1 MEHKESNIVSLKL
14 SEYVAKSDAE
24 KIDRKGWINYGA
36 TNDFPQY
43 LRDLSHES
51 PVHGSLIVAIG
62 DMIAGKGIKS
72 EQYQA
77 ELDALKI
84 DELTYACAHDLKLFG
99 GFFIEV
105 IWSNDR
111 TVISKLNALPF
122 EECRIAVNQD
132 DETEIG
138 IYHSFD
144 WSNTR
149 KKKNTPEFIP
159 KYNYLTRN
167 EEPRQIYWCFTYTG
181 SQSYPRPDY
190 WSAINYI
197 ELDKQISIFHIN
209 QISNGLFPSTIIN
222 FYNGQ
227 ATPEQKQQMMMD
239 WENKMSGA
247 RNAGKVVMFFNER
260 DQPKTEITP
269 FPVNDADKQ
278 YQLMDTT
285 AQQKIITAHRV
296 TTPLLFG
303 IRETSGFGSNKDE
316 MTTGLEIFNKQ
327 VIEPYQEKIN
337 QSIEELLSNQLPG
350 VTFEII
356 PNTPLVAEQASVVTD
371 AEATGTTTDVAATA
385 LNGAQISSLIDIVMQ
400 SSAGAVPVSSAK
412 AIVGAAFPTLPAATV
427 DAIFA
432 DVIAG
437 SLQPSEVVA
446 NTQLKKKV
454 VAAEDSYEVTDE
466 MAAEAELGL
475 KWRDEYGRGGT
486 EIGVARARD
495 ISNKRNLS
503 LDTVKRMNSYF
514 ARHQVD
520 KQATG
525 WNQGEEG
532 FPTAGRIA
540 WQLWGGDV
548 GAAWAARI
556 IERVDKE
563 QLSDMHVAE
572 ALIELGEDA
581 TSDMILIDAFNADDE
596 IQHEFAVRT
605 GAARPAAKSEQD
617 AVVDGKYFITR
628 YVYAGSFAHDNMR
641 PFCKKMIEAGKLYR
655 KEDIVSMENVAVN
668 PGWGPEGADTYDIWF
683 YKGGGNCKHFW
694 EKRVYVDAKGA
705 KINPNDPDARRI
717 AVSMAERM
725 GYKVRNNS
733 LVAKLPEDMPYNGFL
748 PTNPVYG
755 NQ

>member
-1 MEHKESNIVSLKL
+1 MSHNESNIVSLKL

-24 KIDRKGWINYGA
+24 KVDRKGWVNYGDA
-36 TNDFPQY
+36 NDFPQY

-51 PVHGSLIVAIG
+51 PVHGSLVVAIG
-62 DMIAGKGIKS
+62 DMIAGKGIQS
-72 EQYQA
+72 EQYQE
-77 ELDALKI
+77 ELDALNV
-84 DELTYACAHDLKLFG
+84 DTLTYACAKDLKLFG

-111 TVISKLNALPF
+111 TVISKLNAIPF
-122 EECRIAVNQD
+122 EECRIAISQD
-132 DETEIG
+132 DESEIG
-138 IYHSFD
+138 IFHSYD
-144 WSNTR
+144 WGNIR

-159 KYNYLTRN
+159 KYNYLTRT

-181 SQSYPRPDY
+181 SDSYPRPDY

-316 MTTGLEIFNKQ
+316 MATGLEIFNKQ
-327 VIEPYQEKIN
+327 VIEPYQAMIN
-337 QSIEELLSNQLPG
+337 NSIEELLSNQLPG
-350 VTFEII
+350 VTFEIV
-356 PNTPLVAEQASVVTD
+356 PNTPLAVEEAEVIADT
-371 AEATGTTTDVAATA
+371 TGGTTADVAATA
-385 LNGAQISSLIDIVMQ
+385 LNGAQISSLVDIVMQ
-400 SSAGAVPVSSAK
+400 SAAGAVPVSSAK
-412 AIVGAAFPTLPAATV
+412 AIVQAAFPTLPTATI

-432 DVIAG
+432 DVLPG
-437 SLQPSEVVA
+437 SLQPTEVIQSSVE
-446 NTQLKKKV
+446 LKKKD
-454 VAAEDSYEVTDE
+454 DS
-466 MAAEAELGL
+466 
-475 KWRDEYGRGGT
+475 
-486 EIGVARARD
+486 
-495 ISNKRNLS
+495 
-503 LDTVKRMNSYF
+503 
-514 ARHQVD
+514 
-520 KQATG
+520 
-525 WNQGEEG
+525 
-532 FPTAGRIA
+532 TAG
-540 WQLWGGDV
+540 D
-548 GAAWAARI
+548 
-556 IERVDKE
+556 
-563 QLSDMHVAE
+563 
-572 ALIELGEDA
+572 ALIALGEDWKEEW
-581 TSDMILIDAFNADDE
+581 ILIDAYNADEE
-596 IQHEFAVRT
+596 IEHEFAVRT
-605 GAARPAAKSEQD
+605 GAARPGAKSEQD
-617 AVVDGKYFITR
+617 AIIDGKYFITR
-628 YVYAGSFAHDNMR
+628 YVYAGSFTHDNMR
-641 PFCKKMIEAGKLYR
+641 PFCKKMVEAGKLYR
-655 KEDIVSMENVAVN
+655 KEDIVAMENVAVN

-705 KINPNDPDARRI
+705 KINPNDPDAKRI
-717 AVSMAERM
+717 AVALAERM
-725 GYKVRNNS
+725 GYKVRNNA

-748 PTNPVYG
+748 PTNPIYG

>member
-24 KIDRKGWINYGA
+24 KVDRKGWVNYGDQ
-36 TNDFPQY
+36 NDFPQY
-43 LRDLSHES
+43 LRDLAHES
-51 PVHGSLIVAIG
+51 PVHGSLVVAIG

-72 EQYQA
+72 EQYQQ
-77 ELDALKI
+77 ELDAL
-84 DELTYACAHDLKLFG
+84 DVNTLTYAAAHDLKLFG

-111 TVISKLNALPF
+111 TVISKLNPIPF

-132 DETEIG
+132 DDSEVG
-138 IYHSFD
+138 IFHSYD

-181 SQSYPRPDY
+181 SDVYPRPDY

-285 AQQKIITAHRV
+285 ATQKIITAHRV

-327 VIEPYQEKIN
+327 VIEPYQTLIDK
-337 QSIEELLSNQLPG
+337 SITELLSNQLPG
-350 VTFEII
+350 VSFEIV
-356 PNTPLVAEQASVVTD
+356 PNTPLVAEQTSVVTD
-371 AEATGTTTDVAATA
+371 ASATGTTADVAATA
-385 LNGAQISSLIDIVMQ
+385 LNGAQITSLVDIVMQ
-400 SSAGAVPVSSAK
+400 SAAGAVPVTSAK
-412 AIVGAAFPTLPAATV
+412 AIVQAAFPTLPPATV

-432 DVIAG
+432 DVLPG
-437 SLQPSEVVA
+437 TLQPTEVIQSSVE
-446 NTQLKKKV
+446 LKKKV
-454 VAAEDSYEVTDE
+454 DDS
-466 MAAEAELGL
+466 
-475 KWRDEYGRGGT
+475 
-486 EIGVARARD
+486 
-495 ISNKRNLS
+495 
-503 LDTVKRMNSYF
+503 TV
-514 ARHQVD
+514 
-520 KQATG
+520 
-525 WNQGEEG
+525 
-532 FPTAGRIA
+532 
-540 WQLWGGDV
+540 GD
-548 GAAWAARI
+548 
-556 IERVDKE
+556 
-563 QLSDMHVAE
+563 
-572 ALIELGEDA
+572 ALIALGEDWKEEW
-581 TSDMILIDAFNADDE
+581 ILIDAYNADEE
-596 IQHEFAVRT
+596 IEHEFAVRT

-617 AVVDGKYFITR
+617 AIIDGKYFITR
-628 YVYAGSFAHDNMR
+628 YVYAGSFSHDNMR
-641 PFCKKMIEAGKLYR
+641 PFCKKMVEAGKLYR

-683 YKGGGNCKHFW
+683 YKGGGNCRHFW
-694 EKRVYVDAKGA
+694 EKRVYVDASGA
-705 KINPNDPDARRI
+705 KINPNDPDAKRI
-717 AVSMAERM
+717 AVSLAERM
-725 GYKVRNNS
+725 GYKVRNNA

-748 PTNPVYG
+748 PTNPIYG

>member
-1 MEHKESNIVSLKL
+1 MTLSMEHKESNIVSLKL

-24 KIDRKGWINYGA
+24 KVDRKGWVNYGDQ
-36 TNDFPQY
+36 NDFPQY
-43 LRDLSHES
+43 LRDLAHES
-51 PVHGSLIVAIG
+51 PVHGSLVVAIG

-77 ELDALKI
+77 ELDAL
-84 DELTYACAHDLKLFG
+84 DVNTLTYAAAHDLKLFG

-111 TVISKLNALPF
+111 TVISKLNPIPF

-132 DETEIG
+132 DDSEIG
-138 IYHSFD
+138 IFHSYD

-181 SQSYPRPDY
+181 SDVYPRPDY

-285 AQQKIITAHRV
+285 ATQKIITAHRV

-327 VIEPYQEKIN
+327 VIEPYQTLIDK
-337 QSIEELLSNQLPG
+337 SITELLSNQMPG
-350 VTFEII
+350 VSFEIV

-371 AEATGTTTDVAATA
+371 ASATGTTADVAATA
-385 LNGAQISSLIDIVMQ
+385 LNGAQISSLVDIVMQ
-400 SSAGAVPVSSAK
+400 SAAGAVPVTSAK
-412 AIVGAAFPTLPAATV
+412 AIVQAAFPTLPSATV

-432 DVIAG
+432 DVLPG
-437 SLQPSEVVA
+437 SLQPQEVIMSDE
-446 NTQLKKKV
+446 KKK
-454 VAAEDSYEVTDE
+454 DDT
-466 MAAEAELGL
+466 
-475 KWRDEYGRGGT
+475 
-486 EIGVARARD
+486 IGDALIA
-495 ISNKRNLS
+495 L
-503 LDTVKRMNSYF
+503 
-514 ARHQVD
+514 
-520 KQATG
+520 
-525 WNQGEEG
+525 GEE
-532 FPTAGRIA
+532 
-540 WQLWGGDV
+540 Q
-548 GAAWAARI
+548 
-556 IERVDKE
+556 
-563 QLSDMHVAE
+563 S
-572 ALIELGEDA
+572 EDW
-581 TSDMILIDAFNADDE
+581 ILIDSFNADEE
-596 IQHEFAVRT
+596 IEHEFAVRT

-617 AVVDGKYFITR
+617 AIIDGKYFITR
-628 YVYAGSFAHDNMR
+628 YVYAGSFSHDNMR
-641 PFCKKMIEAGKLYR
+641 PFCKKMMEAGKLYR

-683 YKGGGNCKHFW
+683 YKGGGNCRHFW

-705 KINPNDPDARRI
+705 KINPNDPDAKRI

-725 GYKVRNNS
+725 GYKVRNNA

-748 PTNPVYG
+748 PTNPIYG

>member
-1 MEHKESNIVSLKL
+1 MTLSMSHNESNIVSLKL

-24 KIDRKGWINYGA
+24 KVDRKGWVNYGDA
-36 TNDFPQY
+36 NDFPQY
-43 LRDLSHES
+43 LRDLAHES
-51 PVHGSLIVAIG
+51 PVHGSLVVAIG

-77 ELDALKI
+77 ELDALDI
-84 DELTYACAHDLKLFG
+84 NTLTYATAHDLKLFG

-111 TVISKLNALPF
+111 TVISKLNAIPF

-132 DETEIG
+132 DDSEIG
-138 IYHSFD
+138 IFHSYD

-159 KYNYLTRN
+159 KYNYLTR
-167 EEPRQIYWCFTYTG
+167 EQEPRQIYWCFTYTG
-181 SQSYPRPDY
+181 SDTYPRPDY

-285 AQQKIITAHRV
+285 ATQKIITAHRV

-316 MTTGLEIFNKQ
+316 MATGLEIFNKQ

-337 QSIEELLSNQLPG
+337 TSIEELLSNQLPG

-356 PNTPLVAEQASVVTD
+356 PNTPLAVEQAEVVADT
-371 AEATGTTTDVAATA
+371 TGGTTADVAATA
-385 LNGAQISSLIDIVMQ
+385 LNGAQISSLVDIVMQ
-400 SSAGAVPVSSAK
+400 SALGAIPVTSAK
-412 AIVGAAFPTLPAATV
+412 AIVQAGFPTLTAEQV
-427 DAIFA
+427 NAIFA
-432 DVIAG
+432 DVLPG
-437 SLQPSEVVA
+437 TLQPSEVIQSSVE
-446 NTQLKKKV
+446 LKKKV
-454 VAAEDSYEVTDE
+454 AAED
-466 MAAEAELGL
+466 
-475 KWRDEYGRGGT
+475 
-486 EIGVARARD
+486 
-495 ISNKRNLS
+495 
-503 LDTVKRMNSYF
+503 
-514 ARHQVD
+514 
-520 KQATG
+520 
-525 WNQGEEG
+525 
-532 FPTAGRIA
+532 TAG
-540 WQLWGGDV
+540 D
-548 GAAWAARI
+548 
-556 IERVDKE
+556 
-563 QLSDMHVAE
+563 
-572 ALIELGEDA
+572 ALIALGEDWKEEW
-581 TSDMILIDAFNADDE
+581 ILIDSYNADEE
-596 IQHEFAVRT
+596 IEHEFAVRT

-617 AVVDGKYFITR
+617 AIIDGKYFITR
-628 YVYAGSFAHDNMR
+628 YVYAGSFTHDNMR
-641 PFCKKMIEAGKLYR
+641 PFCKKMVEAGKLYR

-668 PGWGPEGADTYDIWF
+668 PGWGPNGADTYDIWF
-683 YKGGGNCKHFW
+683 YKGGGNCRHFW
-694 EKRVYVDAKGA
+694 EKRVYVDATGA
-705 KINPNDPDARRI
+705 KINPNDPDAKRI
-717 AVSMAERM
+717 AVSLAERM

-748 PTNPVYG
+748 PTNPIYG

>member
-24 KIDRKGWINYGA
+24 KVDRKGWVNYGDQ
-36 TNDFPQY
+36 NDFPQY
-43 LRDLSHES
+43 LRDLAHES
-51 PVHGSLIVAIG
+51 PVHGSLVVAIG

-72 EQYQA
+72 EQYQQ
-77 ELDALKI
+77 ELDAL
-84 DELTYACAHDLKLFG
+84 DVNTLTYAAAHDLKLFG

-111 TVISKLNALPF
+111 TVISKLNPIPF

-132 DETEIG
+132 DDSEIG
-138 IYHSFD
+138 IFHSYD

-181 SQSYPRPDY
+181 SDVYPRPDY

-285 AQQKIITAHRV
+285 ATQKIITAHRV

-327 VIEPYQEKIN
+327 VIEPYQTLIDK
-337 QSIEELLSNQLPG
+337 SITELLSNQLPG
-350 VTFEII
+350 VSFEIV

-371 AEATGTTTDVAATA
+371 ASATGTTADVAATA
-385 LNGAQISSLIDIVMQ
+385 LNGAQISSLVDIVMQ
-400 SSAGAVPVSSAK
+400 SAAGAVPVTSAK
-412 AIVGAAFPTLPAATV
+412 AIVQAAFPTLPAATI

-432 DVIAG
+432 DVLPG
-437 SLQPSEVVA
+437 SLQPQEVIMSDE
-446 NTQLKKKV
+446 KKK
-454 VAAEDSYEVTDE
+454 DDT
-466 MAAEAELGL
+466 
-475 KWRDEYGRGGT
+475 
-486 EIGVARARD
+486 IGDALIA
-495 ISNKRNLS
+495 L
-503 LDTVKRMNSYF
+503 
-514 ARHQVD
+514 
-520 KQATG
+520 
-525 WNQGEEG
+525 GEE
-532 FPTAGRIA
+532 
-540 WQLWGGDV
+540 Q
-548 GAAWAARI
+548 
-556 IERVDKE
+556 
-563 QLSDMHVAE
+563 S
-572 ALIELGEDA
+572 EDW
-581 TSDMILIDAFNADDE
+581 ILIDSFNADEE
-596 IQHEFAVRT
+596 IEHEFAVRT

-617 AVVDGKYFITR
+617 AIIDGKYFITR
-628 YVYAGSFAHDNMR
+628 YVYAGSFSHDNMR
-641 PFCKKMIEAGKLYR
+641 PFCKKMMEAGKLYR

-668 PGWGPEGADTYDIWF
+668 PGWGPEGANTYDVWF
-683 YKGGGNCKHFW
+683 YKGGGNCRHFW

-705 KINPNDPDARRI
+705 KINPNDPDAKRI

-725 GYKVRNNS
+725 GYKVRNNA

>member
-24 KIDRKGWINYGA
+24 KVDRKGWVNYGDQ
-36 TNDFPQY
+36 NDFPKY
-43 LRDLSHES
+43 LRDLAHES
-51 PVHGSLIVAIG
+51 PVHGSLVVAIG
-62 DMIAGKGIKS
+62 AMIAGKGIKS
-72 EQYQA
+72 EQYQE

-111 TVISKLNALPF
+111 SQIAKLNAIPF
-122 EECRIAVNQD
+122 EECRIAINQE
-132 DETEIG
+132 DESEIG
-138 IYHSFD
+138 IYHSYD

-159 KYNYLTRN
+159 KYNYLTRM

-181 SQSYPRPDY
+181 SQAYPRPDY

-316 MTTGLEIFNKQ
+316 MATGLEIFNKQ

-337 QSIEELLSNQLPG
+337 NSIEELLSNQMPG
-350 VTFEII
+350 VNFEII
-356 PNTPLVAEQASVVTD
+356 PNTPLVAEQTSVVTD
-371 AEATGTTTDVAATA
+371 ADATGTTTDVAATA

-400 SSAGAVPVSSAK
+400 SSAGVVPVSSAK
-412 AIVGAAFPTLPAATV
+412 AIVGAAFPTLPVAVV

-432 DVIAG
+432 DVLPG
-437 SLQPSEVVA
+437 SLQPTEVIQSSVE
-446 NTQLKKKV
+446 LKKKV
-454 VAAEDSYEVTDE
+454 DDS
-466 MAAEAELGL
+466 
-475 KWRDEYGRGGT
+475 
-486 EIGVARARD
+486 
-495 ISNKRNLS
+495 
-503 LDTVKRMNSYF
+503 TV
-514 ARHQVD
+514 
-520 KQATG
+520 
-525 WNQGEEG
+525 
-532 FPTAGRIA
+532 
-540 WQLWGGDV
+540 GD
-548 GAAWAARI
+548 
-556 IERVDKE
+556 
-563 QLSDMHVAE
+563 
-572 ALIELGEDA
+572 ALIALGEDENPEW
-581 TSDMILIDAFNADDE
+581 ILIDSYNADEE
-596 IQHEFAVRT
+596 IEHEFAVRT

-628 YVYAGSFAHDNMR
+628 YVYAGSFGHDNMR
-641 PFCKKMIEAGKLYR
+641 PFCAKMMEAGKLYR

-668 PGWGPEGADTYDIWF
+668 PGWGPEGADTYDIWHW
-683 YKGGGNCKHFW
+683 KGGGNCRHFW

-705 KINPNDPDARRI
+705 KINPNDPDATRV
-717 AVSMAERM
+717 AVATAERM
-725 GYKVRNNS
+725 GYKVRNPKY
-733 LVAKLPEDMPYNGFL
+733 VAQLPEDMPHRGFL
-748 PTNPVYG
+748 PTNPIYG

>member
-1 MEHKESNIVSLKL
+1 MSHNESNIVSLKL

-24 KIDRKGWINYGA
+24 KVDRKGWVNYGDQ
-36 TNDFPQY
+36 NDFPQY
-43 LRDLSHES
+43 LRDLAHES
-51 PVHGSLIVAIG
+51 PVHGSLVVAIG
-62 DMIAGKGIKS
+62 DMIAGKGIQS

-84 DELTYACAHDLKLFG
+84 DTLTYACAHDLKLFG
-99 GFFIEV
+99 GFYIEV

-111 TVISKLNALPF
+111 TVISKLNAIPF

-132 DETEIG
+132 DDSEIG
-138 IYHSFD
+138 IFHSYD

-149 KKKNTPEFIP
+149 KKRNTPEFIP
-159 KYNYLTRN
+159 KYNYLTR
-167 EEPRQIYWCFTYTG
+167 EAEPRQIYWCFTYTG
-181 SQSYPRPDY
+181 SDVYPRPDY

-278 YQLMDTT
+278 YQLMNDTAT
-285 AQQKIITAHRV
+285 QKIITAHRV

-303 IRETSGFGSNKDE
+303 IRDTGSGFGSNKDE
-316 MTTGLEIFNKQ
+316 MATGLEIFNNQ
-327 VIEPYQEKIN
+327 VIEPYQAKIN
-337 QSIEELLSNQLPG
+337 YSLEELLSNQMPG
-350 VTFEII
+350 VTFEIL
-356 PNTPLVAEQASVVTD
+356 PNTPLAVEQAEVVVD
-371 AEATGTTTDVAATA
+371 ATGGTTADVAATA
-385 LNGAQISSLIDIVMQ
+385 LNGAQITSLVDIVMQ
-400 SSAGAVPVSSAK
+400 SAAGAVPVTSAK
-412 AIVGAAFPTLPAATV
+412 AIVQAAFPTLPAATV

-432 DVIAG
+432 DVMPG
-437 SLQPSEVVA
+437 SLQPQEVIM
-446 NTQLKKKV
+446 NDEKKKD
-454 VAAEDSYEVTDE
+454 DS
-466 MAAEAELGL
+466 
-475 KWRDEYGRGGT
+475 
-486 EIGVARARD
+486 
-495 ISNKRNLS
+495 
-503 LDTVKRMNSYF
+503 TV
-514 ARHQVD
+514 
-520 KQATG
+520 
-525 WNQGEEG
+525 
-532 FPTAGRIA
+532 
-540 WQLWGGDV
+540 GD
-548 GAAWAARI
+548 
-556 IERVDKE
+556 
-563 QLSDMHVAE
+563 
-572 ALIELGEDA
+572 ALIALGEDA
-581 TSDMILIDAFNADDE
+581 KEEWLLIDAYNADEE
-596 IQHEFAVRT
+596 IEHEFAVRT

-617 AVVDGKYFITR
+617 AIIEGKYFITR
-628 YVYAGSFAHDNMR
+628 YVYAGSFTHDNMR

-668 PGWGPEGADTYDIWF
+668 PGWGPNGANTYDIWF
-683 YKGGGNCKHFW
+683 YKGGGNCRHFW

-705 KINPNDPDARRI
+705 KINPNDPDAKRI
-717 AVSMAERM
+717 AVSLAERM

-748 PTNPVYG
+748 PTNPIYG

>member
-1 MEHKESNIVSLKL
+1 MNPNESNIVSLKL

-24 KIDRKGWINYGA
+24 KVDRKGWVNYGDQ
-36 TNDFPQY
+36 NDFPQY

-51 PVHGSLIVAIG
+51 PVHGSLVVAIG

-77 ELDALKI
+77 ELDALDI
-84 DELTYACAHDLKLFG
+84 NRLTYAASHDLKLFG
-99 GFFIEV
+99 GFYVEV

-111 TVISKLNALPF
+111 TMISKLNPIPF

-132 DETEIG
+132 DDSEIG
-138 IYHSFD
+138 IFHSYD

-149 KKKNTPEFIP
+149 KKRNTPEFIP
-159 KYNYLTRN
+159 KYNYLTR
-167 EEPRQIYWCFTYTG
+167 EAEPRQIYWCFTYTG
-181 SQSYPRPDY
+181 SDTYPRPDY

-285 AQQKIITAHRV
+285 ATQKIITAHRV

-337 QSIEELLSNQLPG
+337 YSIEELLGNQMPG
-350 VTFEII
+350 ITFEIV
-356 PNTPLVAEQASVVTD
+356 PNTPLAVEQAEAVVD
-371 AEATGTTTDVAATA
+371 ATGGTTDVAATA

-400 SSAGAVPVSSAK
+400 SAAGAVPVTSAK
-412 AIVGAAFPTLPAATV
+412 AIVGAAFPTLPAATI

-437 SLQPSEVVA
+437 SLQPTEVIM
-446 NTQLKKKV
+446 NDEKKKD
-454 VAAEDSYEVTDE
+454 DS
-466 MAAEAELGL
+466 
-475 KWRDEYGRGGT
+475 
-486 EIGVARARD
+486 
-495 ISNKRNLS
+495 
-503 LDTVKRMNSYF
+503 
-514 ARHQVD
+514 
-520 KQATG
+520 
-525 WNQGEEG
+525 
-532 FPTAGRIA
+532 TAG
-540 WQLWGGDV
+540 D
-548 GAAWAARI
+548 
-556 IERVDKE
+556 
-563 QLSDMHVAE
+563 
-572 ALIELGEDA
+572 ALIALGEDWKEEW
-581 TSDMILIDAFNADDE
+581 ILIDSYNADEE
-596 IQHEFAVRT
+596 IEHEFAVRT

-617 AVVDGKYFITR
+617 AVIDGKYFITR
-628 YVYAGSFAHDNMR
+628 YVYAGSFTHDNMR

-668 PGWGPEGADTYDIWF
+668 PGWGPEGANTYDIWF
-683 YKGGGNCKHFW
+683 YKGGGNCRHFW
-694 EKRVYVDAKGA
+694 EKRVFVDAKGA
-705 KINPNDPDARRI
+705 KINPNDPDAKRI
-717 AVSMAERM
+717 AVSLAERM
-725 GYKVRNNS
+725 GYKVRNNA

-748 PTNPVYG
+748 PTNPIYG

>member
-1 MEHKESNIVSLKL
+1 MTLSMSHNESNIVSLKL

-24 KIDRKGWINYGA
+24 KVDRKGWVNYGDA
-36 TNDFPQY
+36 NDFPQY
-43 LRDLSHES
+43 LRDLAHES
-51 PVHGSLIVAIG
+51 PVHGSLVVAIG

-77 ELDALKI
+77 ELDALDI
-84 DELTYACAHDLKLFG
+84 NTLTYATAHDLKLFG

-111 TVISKLNALPF
+111 TVISKLNAIPF

-132 DETEIG
+132 DDSEIG
-138 IYHSFD
+138 IFHSYD

-159 KYNYLTRN
+159 KYNYLTR
-167 EEPRQIYWCFTYTG
+167 EQEPRQIYWCFTYTG
-181 SQSYPRPDY
+181 SDTYPRPDY

-285 AQQKIITAHRV
+285 ATQKIITAHRV

-303 IRETSGFGSNKDE
+303 IRDTGGGFGSNKDE
-316 MTTGLEIFNKQ
+316 MATGLEIFNKQ
-327 VIEPYQEKIN
+327 VVEPYQAKIN
-337 QSIEELLSNQLPG
+337 KSIEELLSKQLPG
-350 VTFEII
+350 VTFEIV
-356 PNTPLVAEQASVVTD
+356 PNTPLVIEQKAEVVETTVEPVVASSLDT
-371 AEATGTTTDVAATA
+371 E
-385 LNGAQISSLIDIVMQ
+385 QISSIVQATLM
-400 SSAGAVPVSSAK
+400 
-412 AIVGAAFPTLPAATV
+412 AF
-427 DAIFA
+427 
-432 DVIAG
+432 
-437 SLQPSEVVA
+437 E
-446 NTQLKKKV
+446 KKKV
-454 VAAEDSYEVTDE
+454 AAEE
-466 MAAEAELGL
+466 
-475 KWRDEYGRGGT
+475 
-486 EIGVARARD
+486 
-495 ISNKRNLS
+495 
-503 LDTVKRMNSYF
+503 TV
-514 ARHQVD
+514 
-520 KQATG
+520 
-525 WNQGEEG
+525 
-532 FPTAGRIA
+532 
-540 WQLWGGDV
+540 GD
-548 GAAWAARI
+548 
-556 IERVDKE
+556 
-563 QLSDMHVAE
+563 
-572 ALIELGEDA
+572 ALIALGEDWKEEW
-581 TSDMILIDAFNADDE
+581 ILIDSYNADEE
-596 IQHEFAVRT
+596 IEHEFAVRT

-617 AVVDGKYFITR
+617 AIIDGKYFITR
-628 YVYAGSFAHDNMR
+628 YVYAGSFTHDNMR
-641 PFCKKMIEAGKLYR
+641 PFCKKMVEAGKLYR

-668 PGWGPEGADTYDIWF
+668 PGWGPNGADTYDIWF
-683 YKGGGNCKHFW
+683 YKGGGNCRHFW
-694 EKRVYVDAKGA
+694 EKRVYVDATGA
-705 KINPNDPDARRI
+705 KINPNDPDAKRI
-717 AVSMAERM
+717 AVSLAERM

-748 PTNPVYG
+748 PTNPIYG

>member
-1 MEHKESNIVSLKL
+1 MNHNESNIVSLKL

-24 KIDRKGWINYGA
+24 KVDRKGWVNYGDQ
-36 TNDFPQY
+36 NDFPQY
-43 LRDLSHES
+43 LRDLAHES
-51 PVHGSLIVAIG
+51 PVHGSLVVAIG

-77 ELDALKI
+77 ELDAL
-84 DELTYACAHDLKLFG
+84 DVNTLTYAAAHDLKLFG

-111 TVISKLNALPF
+111 TVISKLNAIPF

-132 DETEIG
+132 DDSEIG
-138 IYHSFD
+138 IFHSYD

-159 KYNYLTRN
+159 KYNYLTR
-167 EEPRQIYWCFTYTG
+167 EQEPRQIYWCFTYTG
-181 SQSYPRPDY
+181 SDTYPRPDY

-285 AQQKIITAHRV
+285 ATQKIITAHRV

-337 QSIEELLSNQLPG
+337 TSIEELLSNQLPG

-356 PNTPLVAEQASVVTD
+356 PNTPLAIEQAEAVVD
-371 AEATGTTTDVAATA
+371 ATGGTADVAATA
-385 LNGAQISSLIDIVMQ
+385 LNGAQISSLVDIVMQ
-400 SSAGAVPVSSAK
+400 SAAGAVPVTSAK
-412 AIVGAAFPTLPAATV
+412 AIVSAAFPTLPSTTI

-432 DVIAG
+432 DVLPG
-437 SLQPSEVVA
+437 SLQPTEVVQSA
-446 NTQLKKKV
+446 FEKKK
-454 VAAEDSYEVTDE
+454 VAAED
-466 MAAEAELGL
+466 
-475 KWRDEYGRGGT
+475 
-486 EIGVARARD
+486 
-495 ISNKRNLS
+495 
-503 LDTVKRMNSYF
+503 
-514 ARHQVD
+514 
-520 KQATG
+520 
-525 WNQGEEG
+525 
-532 FPTAGRIA
+532 TAG
-540 WQLWGGDV
+540 D
-548 GAAWAARI
+548 
-556 IERVDKE
+556 
-563 QLSDMHVAE
+563 
-572 ALIELGEDA
+572 ALIALGEDWKEEW
-581 TSDMILIDAFNADDE
+581 ILIDSYNADEE
-596 IQHEFAVRT
+596 IEHEFAVRT

-641 PFCKKMIEAGKLYR
+641 PFCKKMVEAGKLYR
-655 KEDIVSMENVAVN
+655 KEDIVAMENVAVN
-668 PGWGPEGADTYDIWF
+668 PGWGPEGADTYDIWSF
-683 YKGGGNCKHFW
+683 KGGGNCRHFW
-694 EKRVYVDAKGA
+694 EKRVFVDATGA
-705 KINPNDPDARRI
+705 KINPNDPDASRI
-717 AVSMAERM
+717 AVSLAERM
-725 GYKVRNNS
+725 GYKVRNNA

-748 PTNPVYG
+748 PTNPIYG

>member
-1 MEHKESNIVSLKL
+1 MSHNESNIVSLKI

-24 KIDRKGWINYGA
+24 KLDRKGWVNYGDA
-36 TNDFPQY
+36 NDFPQY

-51 PVHGSLIVAIG
+51 PVHGSLVVAIG

-72 EQYQA
+72 EQYQE
-77 ELDALKI
+77 ELDALDI
-84 DELTYACAHDLKLFG
+84 NTLTYAAAHDLKLFG

-111 TVISKLNALPF
+111 TVISKLNPIPF

-132 DETEIG
+132 DDSEIG
-138 IYHSFD
+138 IFHSYD

-159 KYNYLTRN
+159 KYNYLTRM

-181 SQSYPRPDY
+181 SDVYPRPDY

-285 AQQKIITAHRV
+285 ATQKIITAHRV

-327 VIEPYQEKIN
+327 VIEPYQALIDK
-337 QSIEELLSNQLPG
+337 SITELLSNQLPG
-350 VTFEII
+350 VSFEIV
-356 PNTPLVAEQASVVTD
+356 PNTPLVAEQTSIVTD
-371 AEATGTTTDVAATA
+371 ADATGTTTDVAATA
-385 LNGAQISSLIDIVMQ
+385 LNGAQISSLVDIVMQ
-400 SSAGAVPVSSAK
+400 SAAGAVPVTSAK
-412 AIVGAAFPTLPAATV
+412 AIVSAAFPTLPAATV

-432 DVIAG
+432 DVLPG
-437 SLQPSEVVA
+437 SLQPQEVIMSDE
-446 NTQLKKKV
+446 KKK
-454 VAAEDSYEVTDE
+454 DDT
-466 MAAEAELGL
+466 
-475 KWRDEYGRGGT
+475 
-486 EIGVARARD
+486 IGD
-495 ISNKRNLS
+495 
-503 LDTVKRMNSYF
+503 
-514 ARHQVD
+514 
-520 KQATG
+520 
-525 WNQGEEG
+525 
-532 FPTAGRIA
+532 
-540 WQLWGGDV
+540 
-548 GAAWAARI
+548 
-556 IERVDKE
+556 
-563 QLSDMHVAE
+563 
-572 ALIELGEDA
+572 ALIALGEDWNE
-581 TSDMILIDAFNADDE
+581 DWILIDSYNADEE
-596 IQHEFAVRT
+596 IEHEFAVRT

-628 YVYAGSFAHDNMR
+628 YVYAGSFTHDNMR
-641 PFCKKMIEAGKLYR
+641 PFCKKMVEAGKLYR

-683 YKGGGNCKHFW
+683 YKGGGNCRHFW

-705 KINPNDPDARRI
+705 KINPNDPDAKRI

-725 GYKVRNNS
+725 GYKVRNNA

-748 PTNPVYG
+748 PTNPIYG